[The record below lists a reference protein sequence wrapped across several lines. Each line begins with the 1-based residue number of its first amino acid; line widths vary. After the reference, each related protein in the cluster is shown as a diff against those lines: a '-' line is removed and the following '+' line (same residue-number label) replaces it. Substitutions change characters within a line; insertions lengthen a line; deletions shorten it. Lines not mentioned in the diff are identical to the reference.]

1 MLSSSFSDDW
11 SRNDK
16 ETWDK
21 KKLGSCK
28 TKAFDP
34 CKGFDVAIKKKV
46 GKKDSFKVSNLTLE
60 LSKADEKTPSAKYI
74 IKYHIS
80 SLNKCP
86 YSQVRVPELRGDW
99 HGHDQEGH
107 LQPRA
112 SEQQP
117 PVLQTKLPHRRPA
130 EADLA
135 HTAHTHQQA
144 ACITNQVSADI
155 SGM

>member
-1 MLSSSFSDDW
+1 MQICNEKSALQCCDTGVLSSSFSDDW

-74 IKYHIS
+74 III
-80 SLNKCP
+80 LFLEP
-86 YSQVRVPELRGDW
+86 L
-99 HGHDQEGH
+99 
-107 LQPRA
+107 
-112 SEQQP
+112 
-117 PVLQTKLPHRRPA
+117 
-130 EADLA
+130 
-135 HTAHTHQQA
+135 
-144 ACITNQVSADI
+144 
-155 SGM
+155 

>member
-74 IKYHIS
+74 IKYYFS
-80 SLNKCP
+80 SLNNCP

-117 PVLQTKLPHRRPA
+117 PVLQT
-130 EADLA
+130 
-135 HTAHTHQQA
+135 
-144 ACITNQVSADI
+144 
-155 SGM
+155 

>member
-74 IKYHIS
+74 SEKIIS
-80 SLNKCP
+80 
-86 YSQVRVPELRGDW
+86 
-99 HGHDQEGH
+99 
-107 LQPRA
+107 RA
-112 SEQQP
+112 SII
-117 PVLQTKLPHRRPA
+117 LSIL
-130 EADLA
+130 
-135 HTAHTHQQA
+135 
-144 ACITNQVSADI
+144 
-155 SGM
+155 SGTCARATW

>member
-74 IKYHIS
+74 SEKNISRASIILSILRYVCPSYVVTGTDTIKRATCSLEPRSS
-80 SLNKCP
+80 SLQCSRPNSP
-86 YSQVRVPELRGDW
+86 TAAP
-99 HGHDQEGH
+99 
-107 LQPRA
+107 
-112 SEQQP
+112 
-117 PVLQTKLPHRRPA
+117 RRP
-130 EADLA
+130 
-135 HTAHTHQQA
+135 TSPTQRTP
-144 ACITNQVSADI
+144 TNRPPASPTRSV
-155 SGM
+155 